1 MLAFITMVI
10 RFVRTIFRGLK
21 DPEFRGL
28 LYLVIFTLM
37 SGTGFY
43 HKAEGWKF
51 IDSLYFSVVTLT
63 TIGYGDLAPTK
74 PISKIFTIIYIFIG
88 IGILIMFI
96 DKVARTTIAAKEEKR
111 AIREAKK
118 KEKKAKKEGK
128 VD

>member
-1 MLAFITMVI
+1 MLAFITMVV
-10 RFVRTIFRGLK
+10 RFVRAIFRGLK

-43 HKAEGWKF
+43 HKAEGWKL
-51 IDSLYFSVVTLT
+51 IDSLYFSVITLT

-96 DKVARTTIAAKEEKR
+96 EKVARTTIEDKEKKKAAK
-111 AIREAKK
+111 EAKK
-118 KEKKAKKEGK
+118 KEKRAKKAGNG
-128 VD
+128 D